1 MPAIDVTGDRYGM
14 LVAISPTD
22 KRSGTSVVWL
32 CQCDCGKMAEVN
44 LGNLRRG
51 RQTTCGCLRT
61 THGMSYTRTYAIWNS
76 MLNRVNIE
84 SEDHIHYFGRGITC
98 SDDWRVF
105 ENFFSDMGECPEGM
119 SLDRIDVNGNY
130 CKENCRW
137 ADGAMQQFNKR
148 RSPRNVSGRTGVGY
162 VKKSG
167 KWQAWIDKD
176 GVNYWLGG
184 NHLTFEDAVKA
195 REEGEL
201 KYYGYIKE

>member
-1 MPAIDVTGDRYGM
+1 MPALDVTNTRYGM
-14 LVAISPTD
+14 LVTLSPTEL
-22 KRSGTSVVWL
+22 RCGNSIVWKCL
-32 CQCDCGKMAEVN
+32 CDCGVTKNIA
-44 LGNLRRG
+44 LCNLRTG
-51 RQTTCGCLRT
+51 ATKSCGCQVT
-61 THGMSYTRTYAIWNS
+61 IGKITHEMSYTKTYRIWNS
-76 MLNRVNIE
+76 MLNRVR
-84 SEDHIHYFGRGITC
+84 DHIHYSARGITC
-98 SDDWRVF
+98 SEDWRVF
-105 ENFFSDMGECPEGM
+105 ENFLSDMGECPEGM